1 MKRTLL
7 LICTLLCANVLLAQ
21 EQLAVLKHNDSTSVF
36 YGASAFEQAYT
47 AATHGDI
54 ITLSDGIFS
63 TPNQIKK
70 GITVRGNGAVVD
82 TARKSTGTYFM
93 EGCSVYD
100 LGDSL
105 EFKAEGIYFSS
116 FGTLRS
122 YDIELTRCY
131 IDNIS
136 GVAGLQATN
145 CIIKGGN
152 NGYIYYPFSGS
163 ENHQNRYINCILK
176 ANSGCY
182 LPGYAICNNCIM
194 VGKNLTNYYQY
205 NNCVLNGGSAVN
217 LPYHAICNNCIIIGR
232 EYYTSYQYNN
242 CVVRKG
248 GGNDT
253 ILNGSLNNSVLIGF
267 TGSNSPASSGN
278 VAMSLSDVFE
288 NWDGTGL
295 PTDLET
301 YVLKSSVSD
310 SIQSIDGTE
319 VGIFG
324 GFMPFDWRPSYSI
337 IKRFNVAN
345 RTTADGKLSVDIEV
359 ISE

>member
-36 YGASAFEQAYT
+36 YGASAFVQAYT

-54 ITLSDGIFS
+54 ITLSDGMFS
-63 TPNQIKK
+63 APNEIRK
-70 GITVRGNGAVVD
+70 GITVRGNGAVAD
-82 TARKSTGTYFM
+82 TARHSTGTYFM
-93 EGCSVYD
+93 ESFYIRS

-105 EFKAEGIYFSS
+105 QFSAEGIYFDYFRIDNS
-116 FGTLRS
+116 F
-122 YDIELTRCY
+122 DIELTRCY
-131 IDNIS
+131 IDRFSQS
-136 GVAGLQATN
+136 GGVQATN
-145 CIIKGGN
+145 CIIKGSVVGSSSRN
-152 NGYIYYPFSGS
+152 NT
-163 ENHQNRYINCILK
+163 YINCVMNLSSNILP
-176 ANSGCY
+176 Y
-182 LPGYAICNNCIM
+182 YAICNNCIIS
-194 VGKNLTNYYQY
+194 GYESTGYY
-205 NNCVLNGGSAVN
+205 N
-217 LPYHAICNNCIIIGR
+217 
-232 EYYTSYQYNN
+232 YQYNN
-242 CVVRKG
+242 CVVIKKNSS
-248 GGNDT
+248 NDT
-253 ILNGSLNNSVLIGF
+253 ILNGIINNSVLIGF
-267 TGSNSPASSGN
+267 TSSDSPASSGN

-288 NWDGTGL
+288 NWDGESL

-301 YVLKSSVSD
+301 YVLNSSVSD
-310 SIQSIDGTE
+310 SIQGLDGTE

>member
-7 LICTLLCANVLLAQ
+7 LICTLLCANVLMAQ
-21 EQLAVLKHNDSTSVF
+21 EQLAVLRHNDSTSVF
-36 YGASAFEQAYT
+36 YGQSAFEQAYT

-63 TPNQIKK
+63 TPSRVEK
-70 GITVRGNGAVVD
+70 GITVRGNGAIAD
-82 TARKSTGTYFM
+82 TARRSTGTYFM
-93 EGCSVYD
+93 EEFNVYY

-105 EFKAEGIYFSS
+105 QFSAEGIYFYRLDISS
-116 FGTLRS
+116 S
-122 YDIELTRCY
+122 YDIKLTRCY
-131 IDNIS
+131 IDRFYPAS
-136 GVAGLQATN
+136 GVQATN
-145 CIIKGGN
+145 CIINKGNISNFNGSSSRN
-152 NGYIYYPFSGS
+152 NT
-163 ENHQNRYINCILK
+163 YINCVLNGGSV
-176 ANSGCY
+176 AP
-182 LPGYAICNNCIM
+182 LPYYAICNNCIM
-194 VGKNLTNYYQY
+194 IGNSDNSNY
-205 NNCVLNGGSAVN
+205 
-217 LPYHAICNNCIIIGR
+217 
-232 EYYTSYQYNN
+232 SYQYNN
-242 CVVRKG
+242 CVVIKKG
-248 GGNDT
+248 TTYSDT
-253 ILNGSLNNSVLIGF
+253 ILNSAVNYSVLVGF
-267 TGSNSPASSGN
+267 TGSDSPASSGN
-278 VAMSLSDVFE
+278 VVMSLSDVFE

-310 SIQSIDGTE
+310 SIQSIDGSE

>member
-36 YGASAFEQAYT
+36 YGASAFVQAYN

-63 TPNQIKK
+63 TPQSVQK
-70 GITVRGNGAVVD
+70 GITVRGNGAVAD
-82 TARKSTGTYFM
+82 TARRSTGTYFM
-93 EGCSVYD
+93 ADFAVRY

-105 EFKAEGIYFSS
+105 QFSAEGIYFDDITIRSS
-116 FGTLRS
+116 H
-122 YDIELTRCY
+122 DIKLTRCY
-131 IDNIS
+131 INNIS
-136 GVAGLQATN
+136 KYTTNNTYSNGGLQATN
-145 CIIKGGN
+145 CVIKASSSTNSPFGGQATIN
-152 NGYIYYPFSGS
+152 DI
-163 ENHQNRYINCILK
+163 YINCILK
-176 ANSGCY
+176 AVKRTNTTQSMYY
-182 LPGYAICNNCIM
+182 LKLPNYAICNNCIM
-194 VGKNLTNYYQY
+194 IGEDGGSNYQY
-205 NNCVLNGGSAVN
+205 NNCIVIKDSLS
-217 LPYHAICNNCIIIGR
+217 
-232 EYYTSYQYNN
+232 S
-242 CVVRKG
+242 
-248 GGNDT
+248 DT

-288 NWDGTGL
+288 NWDGESL

-310 SIQSIDGTE
+310 SIQGLDGTE

-324 GFMPFDWRPSYSI
+324 DFMPFEWRPSYSI

>member
-36 YGASAFEQAYT
+36 YGQSAFEQAYT

-54 ITLSDGIFS
+54 ITLSNGIFS
-63 TPNQIKK
+63 TPQYVQK

-82 TARKSTGTYFM
+82 TARRSTGTYFM
-93 EGCSVYD
+93 ESFSVYQ

-105 EFKAEGIYFSS
+105 QFSAEGIYFDY
-116 FGTLRS
+116 FTANRS
-122 YDIELTRCY
+122 YDIKLTRCY
-131 IDNIS
+131 INSIVQS
-136 GVAGLQATN
+136 GGVQATN
-145 CIIKGGN
+145 CVIKSHTNDTYSLSGN
-152 NGYIYYPFSGS
+152 DSY
-163 ENHQNRYINCILK
+163 QNNFINCILGGNNNP
-176 ANSGCY
+176 AY
-182 LPGYAICNNCIM
+182 LPNASICNNCIM
-194 VGKNLTNYYQY
+194 
-205 NNCVLNGGSAVN
+205 
-217 LPYHAICNNCIIIGR
+217 IGR
-232 EYYTSYQYNN
+232 RYGTYSQYNN
-242 CVVRKG
+242 CVVIRKSSNS
-248 GGNDT
+248 NDT
-253 ILNGSLNNSVLIGF
+253 ILNGAVNNSVLIGF
-267 TGSNSPASSGN
+267 TGSNNPASSGN

-288 NWDGTGL
+288 NWDGASL

-310 SIQSIDGTE
+310 SIQGLDGTE

-324 GFMPFDWRPSYSI
+324 GFMPFEWRPSYSI

>member
-21 EQLAVLKHNDSTSVF
+21 EQLAVLKHNDSTRVF
-36 YGASAFEQAYT
+36 YGSSAFVQAYN
-47 AATHGDI
+47 AAANGDI
-54 ITLSDGIFS
+54 ITLSDGIFNAPS
-63 TPNQIKK
+63 SVSK
-70 GITVRGNGAVVD
+70 GITVRGNGACAD

-93 EGCSVYD
+93 ETFYVRS

-105 EFKAEGIYFSS
+105 QFSAEGIYFAN
-116 FGTLRS
+116 FYAPNS
-122 YDIELTRCY
+122 YDIKLTRCY
-131 IDNIS
+131 IDNS
-136 GVAGLQATN
+136 YNFYGVQATN
-145 CIIKGGN
+145 CVIKGSLEGSSSRN
-152 NGYIYYPFSGS
+152 NT
-163 ENHQNRYINCILK
+163 YINCVLK
-176 ANSGCY
+176 SLYNSN
-182 LPGYAICNNCIM
+182 IS
-194 VGKNLTNYYQY
+194 T
-205 NNCVLNGGSAVN
+205 
-217 LPYHAICNNCIIIGR
+217 LPYYAICNNCIIIG
-232 EYYTSYQYNN
+232 TSDNTNYQYNN
-242 CVVRKG
+242 CIVIKKG
-248 GGNDT
+248 SSNDT
-253 ILNGSLNNSVLIGF
+253 ILNVSVNNSILVGF

-288 NWDGTGL
+288 NWDGESL

-310 SIQSIDGTE
+310 SIQSIDGSE